1 MRDLAVH
8 TRKSPM
14 QRANELCKFIKYL
27 NGTAPEMEQLGMNR
41 EETVNYMGKWG
52 LKIGTDQDRNN
63 PELFDMKGRLLDPE
77 PLIMR
82 NPAQYDENG
91 KGQYKSRASLY
102 LIGVLTSSMWT
113 HTSWIRPVKSFIR

>member
-91 KGQYKSRASLY
+91 KGQPYEITGSREGDWDKTAKGMN
-102 LIGVLTSSMWT
+102 LIPHPWPRL
-113 HTSWIRPVKSFIR
+113 